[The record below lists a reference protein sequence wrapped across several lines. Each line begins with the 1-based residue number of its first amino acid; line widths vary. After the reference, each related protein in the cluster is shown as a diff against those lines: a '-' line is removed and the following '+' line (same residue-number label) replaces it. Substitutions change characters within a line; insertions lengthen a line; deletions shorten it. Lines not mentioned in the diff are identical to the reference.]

1 MKTPLAF
8 FLILGIFI
16 HLGYSQAKILIV
28 GSSTSIEPGVSVLDP
43 QNIATQLQAILDQSD
58 GFSGH
63 VESRDIYSQK
73 SIEFALGGGGDLYT
87 WPFYRHS
94 LLQYYYWPEP
104 SIHKELKGQLEHQ
117 WDYVVFIGDLYL
129 QCNIPGFYALGVNKV
144 IQKAV
149 AGGAIPLLISP
160 WPTQESL
167 CSYQDLSHTNAIISH
182 YATEDLDLV
191 AVGQAW
197 QKLKQDQKVLINK
210 QLSSAGAYLV
220 AATLFSKIFKQ
231 NAASSDYKI
240 DDDWAKLAHESTLNY
255 ESNLLSSQTKPIVNP
270 FSSGGV
276 LTREVTFHHSGSSS
290 EKGILRG
297 LNWAFDAITGMSFT
311 KSNSKKNITF
321 NYGRANTYF
330 EANKRYDLDSSRFQ
344 YSFGFPMQDHSQ
356 TGNSSMLYGID
367 KRSGDA
373 ENGTD
378 LGVARKMIRDD
389 ETFIAKAIPIR
400 TLYAQLK
407 ELFPDFSAYSDK
419 WHMHNDLNRASGAF
433 LFTLLTGHS
442 SVGEEPKDT
451 TSSSWKSWMAKK
463 IGYETAWTLTT
474 LKGKAPGFR
483 VKSPL
488 ENLITKEEGVVLQLS
503 LTNAPEANLTVRVVS
518 QSLGQVRTEPEFL
531 LFTPENFSQK
541 QSISLYSGNAEVVN
555 ELISVDFH
563 GESLDSSF
571 DGWLDTWQFGIV
583 PQDQVTNF
591 TPWKSSGLYSN
602 QPFRVYDP
610 LGRLMFQSFSLENT
624 KVFLNSQSTSQ
635 KHFLGEG
642 R

>member
-1 MKTPLAF
+1 MNTPLAIY
-8 FLILGIFI
+8 LILGIFI
-16 HLGYSQAKILIV
+16 HQGYSQAKILIV

-43 QNIATQLQAILDQSD
+43 QNIASQLQAILDQSD
-58 GFSGH
+58 SFSGH
-63 VESRDIYSQK
+63 VESRDIFTQK

-117 WDYVVFIGDLYL
+117 WDYVVFLGDLYL

-149 AGGAIPLLISP
+149 EGGAIPLLISP

-167 CSYQDLSHTNAIISH
+167 CSYQDLAHTNAIISH
-182 YATEDLDLV
+182 YATEDLNLV
-191 AVGQAW
+191 PVGQIW
-197 QKLKQDQKVLINK
+197 QKLKQDQKVFINT
-210 QLSSAGAYLV
+210 QLSSDGAYLV
-220 AATLFSKIFKQ
+220 AATLFSKIFNQ
-231 NAASSDYKI
+231 NAALSSHKI
-240 DDDWAKLAHESTLNY
+240 NDEWAKLAY
-255 ESNLLSSQTKPIVNP
+255 ESNLNYEPNLPLPQTKTIVNP
-270 FSSGGV
+270 FSNGGF
-276 LTREVTFHHSGSSS
+276 LPREVTYHHTGSSS

-297 LNWAFDAITGMSFT
+297 LNWAFDALAGMSFT
-311 KSNSKKNITF
+311 KGDSKKIITF

-330 EANKRYDLDSSRFQ
+330 EANKRYDLDSTRFE

-378 LGVARKMIRDD
+378 LGVARKMIRDN
-389 ETFIAKAIPIR
+389 ETFMAKAIPIR

-407 ELFPDFSAYSDK
+407 ELFPNFSAYSDK

-442 SVGEEPKDT
+442 SVDEEPKDT
-451 TSSSWKSWMAKK
+451 TSSSWRSWMAKK
-463 IGYETAWTLTT
+463 VGYETAWTLTT
-474 LKGKAPGFR
+474 LRGKAPGFT
-483 VKSPL
+483 L
-488 ENLITKEEGVVLQLS
+488 ESSLESLITKSEAIVLQLS
-503 LTNAPEANLTVRVVS
+503 LANAPKDNLIVRAAS
-518 QSLGQVRTEPEFL
+518 QSLGQVRTEPDFL

-541 QSISLYSGNAEVVN
+541 QSMSLYSGDAEVIN
-555 ELISVDFH
+555 ELISVNFH

-583 PQDQVTNF
+583 PQDQVTNL
-591 TPWKSSGLYSN
+591 TPWESSAVYPN
-602 QPFRVYDP
+602 QSFRVYDP
-610 LGRLMFQSFSLENT
+610 MGRLVFQSFSLENT
-624 KVFLNSQSTSQ
+624 KAFLTSRNSSR
-635 KHFLGEG
+635 KHFFGED